1 MGLRLRGRLLKGK
14 EKEDPG
20 AREAR
25 KARMGK
31 EKELFLL
38 PYPSRA
44 VSRLNPLPLNFQP
57 PVTQVIKFCDRNI

>member
-14 EKEDPG
+14 EKEDTG

-25 KARMGK
+25 KARKGK
-31 EKELFLL
+31 EKEPSLL

-44 VSRLNPLPLNFQP
+44 ISRLNSLPVNFQT
-57 PVTQVIKFCDRNI
+57 PVT

>member
-25 KARMGK
+25 KARKGK
-31 EKELFLL
+31 EKEPSLL

-44 VSRLNPLPLNFQP
+44 ISRLNSLPVSFQT
-57 PVTQVIKFCDRNI
+57 PVTKAIKFCNRNI

>member
-14 EKEDPG
+14 EEEDPG

-25 KARMGK
+25 KARMRK
-31 EKELFLL
+31 EKEPCPL

-44 VSRLNPLPLNFQP
+44 VSRLNSLPLNFQT
-57 PVTQVIKFCDRNI
+57 PVTKAIKFCDRNI

>member
-20 AREAR
+20 AREVR

-31 EKELFLL
+31 EEEPSVL
-38 PYPSRA
+38 PYPSPA
-44 VSRLNPLPLNFQP
+44 VSRLNSLPVNFQT